1 MDSLGVF
8 VDQTYSKSGQIRL
21 CRPVRL
27 LRSVVQ
33 NPDSESNCLSVP
45 DWCELVLF
53 PAKRGGKRHNK
64 RPRGCVCGPTC
75 PTKARSLCTSSCF
88 AAYITH
94 MSHSRVQQPNWK
106 TAAVMTR
113 QQCVRPWVL
122 LNCRRTTHELHWI
135 CAILRTSAASRK
147 FRNMTREKQ
156 FSLFHQ
162 GQQVAR
168 MISVLNT

>member
-33 NPDSESNCLSVP
+33 NPDSESNCLSVS

-53 PAKRGGKRHNK
+53 PAKRGGKRHDK

-122 LNCRRTTHELHWI
+122 LNCRR
-135 CAILRTSAASRK
+135 SFNPPASLNLCHLTDLSD
-147 FRNMTREKQ
+147 FMPLEVQ
-156 FSLFHQ
+156 EHD
-162 GQQVAR
+162 V
-168 MISVLNT
+168 SVLD